1 MVFLLILGGWRW
13 EMGLLISSHLCPVPT
28 VYVKRK
34 NGSDFYKRNWSRCEK
49 AKKTN
54 DFSENIPSV
63 SGIWNKGR
71 NWFFWEEILSK
82 IVSGIGNVVIYACSD
97 ASDF

>member
-1 MVFLLILGGWRW
+1 MWK
-13 EMGLLISSHLCPVPT
+13 SQ
-28 VYVKRK
+28 
-34 NGSDFYKRNWSRCEK
+34 
-49 AKKTN
+49 KTNN

-63 SGIWNKGR
+63 SWIWNKGR